1 MRHDV
6 IWQHSP
12 CDYRALQP
20 RAAGSSS
27 PLCWTMESGLLF
39 LGLSQREESALQWRR
54 PFPTSGLPRTQIQS
68 DNSSF
73 TSSVMTDT
81 FWSHCSLP
89 PTVSTHNISSI
100 ETRVRKTKK
109 RLEFFFFLLSP
120 NARSITTIVHSHRG
134 EEKTRDE
141 QISDRRR
148 SSRPNCTNVRW
159 HWRPGPL
166 QNKNA
171 QLIYLPG
178 QTFRERAVT
187 TRTDGRRAGD
197 EGGETKDN

>member
-54 PFPTSGLPRTQIQS
+54 PFLTSGLPRTQIQS

-73 TSSVMTDT
+73 TLSVMTDT

-89 PTVSTHNISSI
+89 PTVPTHNISSV

-109 RLEFFFFLLSP
+109 RLGSFFSVTEC
-120 NARSITTIVHSHRG
+120 SIHYYDRTQPQRRG
-134 EEKTRDE
+134 EKP
-141 QISDRRR
+141 RR
-148 SSRPNCTNVRW
+148 
-159 HWRPGPL
+159 
-166 QNKNA
+166 
-171 QLIYLPG
+171 
-178 QTFRERAVT
+178 
-187 TRTDGRRAGD
+187 GD
-197 EGGETKDN
+197 KRLKKKQPTKL